1 MSRTAITLC
10 LFGALLLG
18 VSALGP
24 PLADADSTPFQ
35 IVVHPD
41 NPYRHLERDYVRD
54 LFLKRI
60 TRWPDGEVAL
70 PVDLSAKSSVR
81 GAFAQAILHKPLTAV
96 RMYWQQVVFSGRG
109 VPPPELETDEAI
121 IRYVVQRRG
130 AIGYITASSQTGEA
144 RIVSLK

>member
-1 MSRTAITLC
+1 MSRTAMTLC

-18 VSALGP
+18 VSVLGL
-24 PLADADSTPFQ
+24 PLADADSLTFQ
-35 IVVHPD
+35 LVVHPD

-60 TRWPDGEVAL
+60 TRWPNGEMAM

-81 GAFAQAILHKPLTAV
+81 GAFAEAILHRPLTAV

-109 VPPPELETDEAI
+109 VPPPELDTDEAVV
-121 IRYVVQRRG
+121 RYVVQRRG
-130 AIGYITASSQTGEA
+130 AIGYIAATAQSGEA